1 MKVGCLLLVKAKMA
15 QKEFEL
21 NQGAF
26 CCPICMDLLKDPVLT
41 PCGHSYCKDC
51 IKAHWDTETVEGI
64 CSCPLCRQ
72 TFPAQPELL
81 NSIFLAT
88 LVEELRVG
96 RDVTADHLY
105 AGPDDLT
112 CDICTGRK
120 LKAAHFCLVCLIS
133 FCRIHIRPHVE
144 SPAYNKHKLVEP
156 SEKLR
161 ENICS
166 HHNELRKMFCSTDQ
180 QLICYLCSV
189 EEHKGHVTVSAAAE
203 MPEKQ
208 KELDTCRKNLQER
221 IEVLEK
227 ELKVLRAENE
237 AVNRLADKTAED
249 IEEILTGMISDVKQ
263 KVRSEQEGQLSQLKE
278 LQEQVGQEITELK
291 RRDAELK
298 VLSHTEDHI
307 RFLSAY
313 TSLPGLAQATAL
325 RHPPGRFEGV
335 TAAVS
340 ELRDKL
346 QEVLKQEWT
355 SILPTQVEV
364 PPSEPKIRED
374 FIKHFCRITLDPNT
388 TNQWLFLS
396 EDYKSGTLMRVA
408 ESYPLHPDRFSD
420 WHQVL
425 STKILTGCCYWEVET
440 TGCGICVAVSYK
452 NIRRAWRSPESGF
465 GLNEKSWTLNCYNG
479 IYDFWHNNIRTP
491 VSGPRSSTVGVYLD
505 HDAGHLS
512 FYSVFQNTTTLLH
525 RVQTTFAQPLY
536 AGLGFLCYETTAE
549 ILTYEGPEEE
559 DKEEE

>member
-1 MKVGCLLLVKAKMA
+1 
-15 QKEFEL
+15 
-21 NQGAF
+21 
-26 CCPICMDLLKDPVLT
+26 ICVDLLKDPVLT
-41 PCGHSYCKDC
+41 PCGHSYCKG
-51 IKAHWDTETVEGI
+51 TY
-64 CSCPLCRQ
+64 SCPLCRQ
-72 TFPAQPELL
+72 TFPTQPDLL

-88 LVEELRVG
+88 LVEELRIG
-96 RDVTADHLY
+96 RDVPADHLY
-105 AGPDDLT
+105 AGPDDLA

-120 LKAAHFCLVCLIS
+120 LRAAHFCLVCLIS

-144 SPAYNKHKLVEP
+144 SPAYKKHKLVEP

-166 HHNELRKMFCSTDQ
+166 HHNELRKMFCRTDQ

-189 EEHKGHVTVSAAAE
+189 EEHKGHVTVSAEAE
-203 MPEKQ
+203 TTEKQ
-208 KELDTCRKNLQER
+208 KELDTGRKTLQER
-221 IEVLEK
+221 IEVLEE

-237 AVNRLADKTAED
+237 AVNRWA
-249 IEEILTGMISDVKQ
+249 GMISDVKQ

-325 RHPPGRFEGV
+325 RRPPGCFEGV
-335 TAAVS
+335 TSAVS

-355 SILPTQVEV
+355 SILPTQ
-364 PPSEPKIRED
+364 
-374 FIKHFCRITLDPNT
+374 HFCQITLDPNT
-388 TNQWLFLS
+388 ANQWLLLS
-396 EDYKSGTLMRVA
+396 EDNKSGTLMRTA

-425 STKILTGCCYWEVET
+425 STKILTGCCYWEVEM
-440 TGCGICVAVSYK
+440 TG
-452 NIRRAWRSPESGF
+452 
-465 GLNEKSWTLNCYNG
+465 
-479 IYDFWHNNIRTP
+479 
-491 VSGPRSSTVGVYLD
+491 
-505 HDAGHLS
+505 
-512 FYSVFQNTTTLLH
+512 
-525 RVQTTFAQPLY
+525 
-536 AGLGFLCYETTAE
+536 
-549 ILTYEGPEEE
+549 
-559 DKEEE
+559 